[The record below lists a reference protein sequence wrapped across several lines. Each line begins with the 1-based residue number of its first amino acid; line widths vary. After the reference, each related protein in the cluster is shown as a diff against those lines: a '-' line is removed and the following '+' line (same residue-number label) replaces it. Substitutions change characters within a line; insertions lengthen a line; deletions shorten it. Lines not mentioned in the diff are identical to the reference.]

1 MKKGLAQFANPLKS
15 FGWGK
20 GSRTP
25 IHGVRV
31 RCPTIERS
39 PIFSSEF
46 GVQNPDLRFI
56 IPLKSGLI
64 KLKEFF
70 SKSIDEAL

>member
-1 MKKGLAQFANPLKS
+1 MPLVSCLLLSVIKMGLGKS
-15 FGWGK
+15 NQTHFILHIGWGK

-46 GVQNPDLRFI
+46 GVG
-56 IPLKSGLI
+56 SS
-64 KLKEFF
+64 EF
-70 SKSIDEAL
+70 KI